1 MSEKIAIIGAGAWGT
16 TLAILLAEN
25 NYEIKIWAYEKEVVE
40 QINTFKENKTYL
52 AGFPI
57 SAKIEATN
65 SLPDALTGSTIA
77 FIVVP
82 SEHFR
87 KTIKSAA
94 KYLKNQMLV
103 IATKGIEIE
112 TGKLMSEITEE
123 EAKTKNIAVLSGPN
137 LSKEIA
143 AGKPAA
149 AVAASAS
156 KKLAEKTQGLIMQER
171 FRIYTS
177 DDIIGVEISGALKN
191 IMAIAAG
198 VCDALNLGDNA
209 KASLLV
215 RGMAEIAR
223 LGKKLGAKTETFTGL
238 SGMGDLIATCSSPL
252 SRNHQVGF
260 RVGKGEKLEE
270 IKKDMRSIAEGV
282 PTCKAAYNLAK
293 KLKVEM
299 PITEETFHVLFEGK
313 APFQAISELMQRK
326 PKKEVE

>member
-1 MSEKIAIIGAGAWGT
+1 MSEKITIIGAGAWGT
-16 TLAILLAEN
+16 TLAMLLAEN
-25 NYEIKIWAYEKEVVE
+25 NHEVKIWAYEKEVAE

-52 AGFPI
+52 AGFPL

-65 SLPDALTGSTIA
+65 SLPEALTGSTTT

-87 KTIKSAA
+87 KTMKSAA
-94 KYLKNQMLV
+94 QYLKNQMLV

-112 TGKLMSEITEE
+112 TGKLMSDITEE
-123 EAKTKNIAVLSGPN
+123 ETKNKNIVVLSGPN

-143 AGKPAA
+143 SGKPAA
-149 AVAASAS
+149 AVAASSS
-156 KKLAEKTQGLIMQER
+156 KKLAEKTQGLVMQER
-171 FRIYTS
+171 FRAYTS
-177 DDIIGVEISGALKN
+177 DDVIGVEISGALKN
-191 IMAIAAG
+191 IIAIAAG

-223 LGKKLGAKTETFTGL
+223 LGKKLGAKNETFTGL

-260 RVGKGEKLEE
+260 RIGKGEKLEE
-270 IKKDMRSIAEGV
+270 IKKDMRAIAEGV

-299 PITEETFHVLFEGK
+299 PITEETFRVLFEGK